1 MLMLVSTYW
10 NVLDPT
16 GPKMGPHL
24 FLLQFF
30 VRYFLDV
37 MMCML
42 FDRKFRSLVCDLD
55 SQPNALMV
63 YRSNCV

>member
-1 MLMLVSTYW
+1 MLML
-10 NVLDPT
+10 VLDPT